1 MAEATLMGWDNDAGV
16 WRKILVNSE
25 GKLIIDPSE
34 IFEDPPTE
42 DEMGKAPA
50 SKWAYDHAAD
60 AAAHHA
66 KYTDAEARAAINNIL
81 DSTGRL
87 TGNLNCNFK
96 SFNYVDAITLRRTSS
111 DSKYVV
117 FYHNADTNNLRMYVT
132 EVGVGSQHIYLQ
144 LYNGSSYDTVCTEP
158 VTDSKIATHAAIVD
172 AHHTRYTDAEA
183 KAAVGFNG
191 TKYWS
196 APGCAF
202 DAHKPDT
209 DNVVKPSTGRITIGS
224 TSTYLTKSVHLP
236 HGAVITD
243 ACVYGNSAAR
253 TKYWFLWRLRLSDAA
268 TVQMAMNQIH
278 SADSSINY
286 ATVDN
291 SAYAYFF
298 ATDSLATADEIWGA
312 RIEYT
317 I

>member
-34 IFEDPPTE
+34 IFENPPTAGE
-42 DEMGKAPA
+42 AGKAPQSA
-50 SKWAYDHAAD
+50 WAATHAAD
-60 AAAHHA
+60 PSVHHA
-66 KYTDAEARAAINNIL
+66 KYTDEEARAAIGDL
-81 DSTGRL
+81 L
-87 TGNLNCNFK
+87 
-96 SFNYVDAITLRRTSS
+96 TSS
-111 DSKYVV
+111 GVLAKNLDCEFHTLTNCKYIRLK
-117 FYHNADTNNLRMYVT
+117 YADASTTYVLLVT
-132 EVGVGSQHIYLQ
+132 ATDTYNCYIQGYKIGEGVKLARLYI
-144 LYNGSSYDTVCTEP
+144 YNGSAYELVCTEP
-158 VTDSKIATHAAIVD
+158 VADSKIATHAAIVD

-202 DAHKPDT
+202 DAHNPDT
-209 DNVVKPSTGRITIGS
+209 DDVVKPSTGRITIGS

-236 HGAVITD
+236 QGAVITD

-268 TVQMAMNQIH
+268 TVQMAMNPIH